1 MLTDRRIKNF
11 YLYHYYNMVH
21 DIEVILLAR
30 FRAVLHVF
38 HATLKTS
45 IKHGLIATAF
55 LIMITNC
62 SRREYE
68 ALPSLLSTS
77 DYDLSENKASDPRNS
92 GRFAR
97 YVIDLIWSNGTKL
110 THKYPCIFWCQI
122 EAIVQLRKALCYQWT
137 QDETVSEASSFISFY
152 HGLFD

>member
-1 MLTDRRIKNF
+1 MLTDCRIKNF

-21 DIEVILLAR
+21 IEVILLAR
-30 FRAVLHVF
+30 FRAVCMY
-38 HATLKTS
+38 ATLKTS

-55 LIMITNC
+55 LIMISNC

-77 DYDLSENKASDPRNS
+77 DYDLSENKASDPRNPE
-92 GRFAR
+92 RFAR
-97 YVIDLIWSNGTKL
+97 YVIDLIWRNGTKL

-122 EAIVQLRKALCYQWT
+122 EAIVQSRKALCYQWT
-137 QDETVSEASSFISFY
+137 QDETVSEAISFISFY
-152 HGLFD
+152 HALFD

>member
-1 MLTDRRIKNF
+1 
-11 YLYHYYNMVH
+11 MVH

-97 YVIDLIWSNGTKL
+97 YVIDLIWRNGTKL
-110 THKYPCIFWCQI
+110 TLKYPCIFWCQI
-122 EAIVQLRKALCYQWT
+122 EAIVQLRKALCCQ
-137 QDETVSEASSFISFY
+137 
-152 HGLFD
+152 